1 MKYIFSVERTAWSW
15 KKFGEFANFLGR
27 DEEDV
32 DLNGLCF
39 LNSIEKCVNNDYGLK
54 WSLDNM
60 KDDIMRE
67 VTRNAKKYM
76 EFHEN
81 VEYKV
86 ITSTHAYLESGRFT
100 DSVVDVVILA
110 AAAALKINLYIYCKD
125 GEGILLLPNMC
136 PESTIDVYLQYY
148 HAGGRYHGA
157 DHYTALIRRK
167 RLVKKVCS
175 LPSGPSASSFSP
187 APAVASTS
195 KPSFQS
201 PCTLPKQHSQVT
213 SLVQSPCALPKTY
226 TGVSVPANPLPSS
239 LGVSDITV
247 TLPDGV
253 QVINLPANVQLVEI
267 LSLPDDVNLLSGSQ
281 NSGKTSYVFSPPL
294 ASSTPSFVPA
304 SQVISSPHR
313 NIHHASSP
321 QVTNEGSQVTT
332 KKTGKKINVE
342 FRSPT
347 TDSSKSND
355 DDPSSDEAIVADIL
369 NWCEEDVQGFYFI
382 EFGET
387 LHGSSAKTAPV
398 ECESQPVVAT
408 LEDVMTL
415 EAFAGVNQNA
425 SFVPSQEDSDVEAEP
440 DPQTAKSQMLEN
452 SQGTNRHSSDEE
464 INNLPEEFN
473 VVARPKRRK
482 WAKIKINHEK
492 CMKMVPEIVDA
503 IPWDVDGDRR
513 FQIFCEEDEYIDK
526 YRDGRWYKMNT
537 TRIKHFN
544 GHRKTGECEGSV
556 LCMNLGCSKLQTE
569 GVVNCVDFR
578 KEFGCYVCKCCGF
591 FAVQKFCGC
600 SKVVEYD
607 KDTKQLTVWY
617 KGKHIC
623 TPKPDTKLMRNYF
636 DTLPFKSSLRLTH
649 TELKNNC
656 MRFFLSTGQV
666 DKAME
671 VAHMLKDPHLIE
683 KMRFLQ
689 PGGNISMQRT

>member
-32 DLNGLCF
+32 DPNGLCF
-39 LNSIEKCVNNDYGLK
+39 LNSIEKCVNNDYSLK

-67 VTRNAKKYM
+67 VMKNAKKYM

-86 ITSTHAYLESGRFT
+86 ITSTHAYLESGCFT
-100 DSVVDVVILA
+100 DSVVDVVIPA

-136 PESTIDVYLQYY
+136 PESTIDVYLRYY

-167 RLVKKVCS
+167 RLVRKVRS
-175 LPSGPSASSFSP
+175 LPSGPSVSSFSP

-201 PCTLPKQHSQVT
+201 PHTLPKQHSQVT
-213 SLVQSPCALPKTY
+213 SLQSPRALPK

-267 LSLPDDVNLLSGSQ
+267 PSLPDDVNLPSGSQ
-281 NSGKTSYVFSPPL
+281 NSGYTSYVFPPPL

-313 NIHHASSP
+313 NSHHASSS

-332 KKTGKKINVE
+332 KKRGKKINVE

-355 DDPSSDEAIVADIL
+355 DDPSSDEAVVADML
-369 NWCEEDVQGFYFI
+369 NGCEEDVQGFYFDK
-382 EFGET
+382 FGAT

-398 ECESQPVVAT
+398 ECESPPVVAT
-408 LEDVMTL
+408 SEDVMTL
-415 EAFAGVNQNA
+415 EAFAGVNRNA

-440 DPQTAKSQMLEN
+440 DPQSAKS
-452 SQGTNRHSSDEE
+452 
-464 INNLPEEFN
+464 
-473 VVARPKRRK
+473 
-482 WAKIKINHEK
+482 
-492 CMKMVPEIVDA
+492 
-503 IPWDVDGDRR
+503 
-513 FQIFCEEDEYIDK
+513 
-526 YRDGRWYKMNT
+526 
-537 TRIKHFN
+537 
-544 GHRKTGECEGSV
+544 
-556 LCMNLGCSKLQTE
+556 
-569 GVVNCVDFR
+569 
-578 KEFGCYVCKCCGF
+578 
-591 FAVQKFCGC
+591 
-600 SKVVEYD
+600 
-607 KDTKQLTVWY
+607 
-617 KGKHIC
+617 
-623 TPKPDTKLMRNYF
+623 
-636 DTLPFKSSLRLTH
+636 
-649 TELKNNC
+649 
-656 MRFFLSTGQV
+656 
-666 DKAME
+666 
-671 VAHMLKDPHLIE
+671 
-683 KMRFLQ
+683 
-689 PGGNISMQRT
+689 